1 MQPATR
7 SVLSN
12 ALQHKFITESGANRS
27 CMVEAL
33 EQVRKITSERGYR
46 LLDDE
51 DAEQMDV
58 RCSTPI
64 GVTAFR
70 HWL

>member
-1 MQPATR
+1 
-7 SVLSN
+7 
-12 ALQHKFITESGANRS
+12 
-27 CMVEAL
+27 MVEAL

-58 RCSTPI
+58 RRLTRTGATGMRALGVI
-64 GVTAFR
+64 GFGCLTGGGTVR
-70 HWL
+70 PVR